1 MFIDET
7 QKHVSGDIR
16 LKLHAGKATVTG
28 RKSNE
33 SLYRYDLATYDS
45 EDTYDQSLA
54 KGFIEIF
61 GMTSKIA
68 ADRDRKSKK

>member
-1 MFIDET
+1 
-7 QKHVSGDIR
+7 
-16 LKLHAGKATVTG
+16 G
-28 RKSNE
+28 RKSNQ

-45 EDTYDQSLA
+45 EDTYDQSWA

-68 ADRDRKSKK
+68 ADRDRKNT

>member
-1 MFIDET
+1 M
-7 QKHVSGDIR
+7 HGGR
-16 LKLHAGKATVTG
+16 AWVTG

-45 EDTYDQSLA
+45 EDTYDQSWA

-68 ADRDRKSKK
+68 ADRDRKNR